1 MELEVVWSGATWR
14 DVPAPVVA
22 TMPTTRGASER
33 TARATR
39 EKVQRSERFMAAQAV
54 AQERKR
60 AAAKARI
67 LSALDGEWRTLADLC
82 QRSGFSVGG
91 IYKYLR
97 PMERTGAVDV
107 SKDREGMGQGA
118 PRKLYRRKAQEQAA

>member
-14 DVPAPVVA
+14 EIPAPVAA
-22 TMPTTRGASER
+22 TMPPMRVTSE
-33 TARATR
+33 RATR
-39 EKVQRSERFMAAQAV
+39 ETRPRVQRSARFIAAQAV

-60 AAAKARI
+60 TAAKARI
-67 LSALDGEWRTLADLC
+67 LDALDGEWRTLADLC